1 MRTIF
6 AAACCMA
13 VFVAAAPAAEKVT
26 SLPGMGNFDKFG
38 LYSGYINL
46 PGTSKNIHY
55 MFAEA

>member
-1 MRTIF
+1 
-6 AAACCMA
+6 MA